1 MNTIDALVIIDMQ
14 KAYFET
20 EPLANQKTRLATN
33 CNQLVEYFTQ
43 QHKPIFMVRT
53 VHQRDRSTWTLSMLE
68 DNQGYLFEGDEHTE
82 AIDELDELDAKRAIE
97 VIKLRDSA
105 FFETNLKELLDESRI
120 KSIAI
125 CGVSTQN
132 CILQTAVDAYSY
144 NLRVTIVKDAIAST
158 EPSFQ
163 DTVLR
168 MLAKDYRQD
177 IVRVDDIIS
186 A

>member
-20 EPLANQKTRLATN
+20 EPLVNQKTLLAAS

-68 DNQGYLFEGDEHTE
+68 DNQGYLFEGDKHTE
-82 AIDELDELDAKRAIE
+82 AIDELDAKGAIE

-144 NLRVTIVKDAIAST
+144 NLRVTIVEDAIAST

-177 IVRVDDIIS
+177 IVRVDDIIL